1 MRNAFM
7 YILIGFIVALSL
19 NNAVNR
25 LCKRCFGILRMMWN
39 SRDTYRMY
47 CVSIINSNPPR
58 HNSLAFVCE
67 SHRDGKKFIYAAL
80 SAFPAVFT
88 KPGLHMSVGGM
99 WSVLGC
105 SGLSLHRY
113 TPENDSI
120 RQVLRLSNVS
130 DGEVDAVIDW
140 INRYWNNYI
149 SEKCR

>member
-1 MRNAFM
+1 MRNSFM

-25 LCKRCFGILRMMWN
+25 LCKRCFGVLRMMWN

-47 CVSIINSNPPR
+47 CVSMINTYPPR

-67 SHRDGKKFIYAAL
+67 SHRDGKKFIYAAM

-99 WSVLGC
+99 WSVLGY

-113 TPENDSI
+113 SPENDSI

-130 DGEVDAVIDW
+130 DSEADAVIDW
-140 INRYWNNYI
+140 INRYWNNYV
-149 SEKCR
+149 SGMCR